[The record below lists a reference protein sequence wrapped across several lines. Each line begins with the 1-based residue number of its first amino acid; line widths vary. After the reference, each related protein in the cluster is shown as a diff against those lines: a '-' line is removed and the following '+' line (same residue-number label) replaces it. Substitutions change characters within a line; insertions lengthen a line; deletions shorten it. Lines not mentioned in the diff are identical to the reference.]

1 MPRHLILA
9 LDAPLM
15 AFGGETIDNFGV
27 IRAFPAKSMICGLI
41 ANALGYA
48 RHEGA
53 QLQALQD
60 RLRIGSRLDATGV
73 RIRDYQTALLF
84 EDDASWTTR
93 GRREGRAKSP
103 SYAMKD
109 GRKQLTWQRY
119 RDYHADARVIVA
131 LRFDPAAEE
140 PTLDP
145 VAHALDEPARPL
157 FLGRKPCL
165 PAGRLVR
172 EFVDADTIHGAL
184 AAAGG
189 SGRRIHAQ
197 WPEGEG
203 PDGQN
208 HRRICDERNW
218 ISGLHGG
225 DRPVIEGMIGP
236 TETEAEI

>member
-15 AFGGETIDNFGV
+15 AFGGETIDNYGV
-27 IRAFPAKSMICGLI
+27 IRDFPAKSMICGLI

-53 QLQALQD
+53 RLQALQD
-60 RLRIGSRLDATGV
+60 RLRLGSRLDRQGT
-73 RIRDYQTALLF
+73 RIRDFQTARLGQS
-84 EDDASWTTR
+84 DRGWTTR
-93 GRREGRAKSP
+93 GRIEGRAGGAGTYQGP
-103 SYAMKD
+103 H
-109 GRKQLTWQRY
+109 LRY

-131 LRFDPAAEE
+131 LRLDPAAEE
-140 PTLDP
+140 PTLDA

-189 SGRRIHAQ
+189 SGRKHHAQ

-236 TETEAEI
+236 TDTEAEI

>member
-15 AFGGETIDNFGV
+15 AFGGETIDNYGV

-48 RHEGA
+48 RHEGER
-53 QLQALQD
+53 LQALQD
-60 RLRIGSRLDATGV
+60 RLRIGSRLDRQGT
-73 RIRDYQTALLF
+73 RIRDFQTARLGQS
-84 EDDASWTTR
+84 DRGWTTR
-93 GRREGRAKSP
+93 GRLEGRAGGAGTYQGP
-103 SYAMKD
+103 H
-109 GRKQLTWQRY
+109 LRY

-131 LRFDPAAEE
+131 LRLDPAAEE
-140 PTLDP
+140 PTLDA

-208 HRRICDERNW
+208 HHRICDERNW

>member
-15 AFGGETIDNFGV
+15 AFGGETIDNYGV
-27 IRAFPAKSMICGLI
+27 IRDFPAKSMICGLI

-48 RHEGA
+48 RHEGER
-53 QLQALQD
+53 LQALQD
-60 RLRIGSRLDATGV
+60 RLRLGSRLDRQGT
-73 RIRDYQTALLF
+73 RIRDFQTARLGQS
-84 EDDASWTTR
+84 DRGWTTR
-93 GRREGRAKSP
+93 GRIEGRAGGAGTYQGP
-103 SYAMKD
+103 H
-109 GRKQLTWQRY
+109 LRY
-119 RDYHADARVIVA
+119 RDYHADARIIVA
-131 LRFDPAAEE
+131 LRLDPAAEE
-140 PTLDP
+140 PTLDA

-172 EFVDADTIHGAL
+172 GFVDADTIHGAL
-184 AAAGG
+184 AEAGG
-189 SGRRIHAQ
+189 SGRSLHAQ

-225 DRPVIEGMIGP
+225 DRPVIEGVIGP
-236 TETEAEI
+236 ADTEAEI

>member
-15 AFGGETIDNFGV
+15 AFGGETIDNYGV
-27 IRAFPAKSMICGLI
+27 IRDFPAKSMICGLI

-60 RLRIGSRLDATGV
+60 RLRIGSRLDRQGT
-73 RIRDYQTALLF
+73 RIRDFQTARLAKS
-84 EDDASWTTR
+84 DRGWTTR
-93 GRREGRAKSP
+93 GRPEGRKGGETGSFTH
-103 SYAMKD
+103 
-109 GRKQLTWQRY
+109 LRY
-119 RDYHADARVIVA
+119 RDYHADAHVIVA
-131 LRFDPAAEE
+131 LRLDPAAGE
-140 PTLDP
+140 PTLDA

-172 EFVDADTIHGAL
+172 GFVDAAIIHGAL

-189 SGRRIHAQ
+189 SGRSLHAQ

-225 DRPVIEGMIGP
+225 DRPVIEGVIGP
-236 TETEAEI
+236 ADTEAEI